1 MLPLQNERREA
12 HSVKYIVMK
21 DKLFLS
27 HKLLFFL
34 TGLSIKQNI
43 LIFTTL
49 TLSLCISVDIDTS
62 NLYL

>member
-12 HSVKYIVMK
+12 NSVKYILKK

-34 TGLSIKQNI
+34 KGLSIKQNI

-49 TLSLCISVDIDTS
+49 KLSCALVWI
-62 NLYL
+62 